1 MTTTTPAAVQPRA
14 IDRALTRGLG
24 GLLGGGF
31 TGFVLRRILGAVVT
45 LLVLSVVIYAVFYI
59 APGDVAQ
66 ITCGPRCS
74 PAQVQQVSE
83 QLKLDDPIHVRYLD
97 FLRGLLVGQ
106 DYSTG
111 TGVLHCDAPC
121 LGLSYQTD
129 QQVTDLILNK
139 LPVTGSLAI
148 GAMVLWLILGVGTG
162 VLSAWR
168 RGRATERVLTAV
180 TLAGTAT
187 PVFVIGLL
195 LMILICG
202 KLQWLPF
209 PQYVPF
215 TDDPQQW
222 AWNLL
227 LPWVSLALIEA
238 AKYARLTRSSMLE
251 TLADDHVR
259 TFRAYG
265 VRERSIVGRHA
276 LRGALA
282 PVIALS
288 ANDFGS
294 MFGGAMLTETLFGLP
309 GLGRELV
316 QAVRVVDLPVVVGMV
331 LVTGFFVVLANT
343 VADVLYAVADRRVV
357 LS

>member
-1 MTTTTPAAVQPRA
+1 M
-14 IDRALTRGLG
+14 
-24 GLLGGGF
+24 
-31 TGFVLRRILGAVVT
+31 TGFLLRRLIGAVVT
-45 LLVLSVVIYAVFYI
+45 LLAISVIIYVVFYA
-59 APGDVAQ
+59 APGNVAQ

-74 PAQVQQVSE
+74 PAQVQQVAE
-83 QLKLDDPIHVRYLD
+83 QLRLDDPLYVRYWD
-97 FLRGLLVGQ
+97 FLQGIFVGQ

-111 TGVLHCDAPC
+111 TAMEHCDAPC
-121 LGLSYQTD
+121 LGLSYQSD
-129 QQVTDLILNK
+129 RQVTELILAK
-139 LPVTGSLAI
+139 LPVTASLAL
-148 GAMVLWLILGVGTG
+148 GAMVMWLILGVGTG

-168 RGRATERVLTAV
+168 RGRVSERVLTAV

-195 LMILICG
+195 LMIVVCG
-202 KLQWLPF
+202 QLQWLPF
-209 PQYVPF
+209 PQYVAF
-215 TDDPQQW
+215 ADDPTQW

-227 LPWVSLALIEA
+227 LPWLSLALIEA

-265 VRERSIVGRHA
+265 VGERSIIGRHA

-282 PVIALS
+282 PVIALT

-294 MFGGAMLTETLFGLP
+294 MFGGAVLSETLFGLP
-309 GLGRELV
+309 GIGRELV
-316 QAVRVVDLPVVVGMV
+316 HAVKVVDLPVVVGMV
-331 LVTGFFVVLANT
+331 MVTGFFVVLANA

-357 LS
+357 LA